1 MQVGNGPN
9 SEVFHVDWLTD
20 SLLRSRNRVTDQ
32 SLQTLSAF
40 GNKSHF
46 LTVSFSMVFSS
57 DDIDVFV
64 FRDYVKNKLIEMS
77 SYMLEFQLPVV
88 QVLGVD
94 IASSQL
100 PSNVDFTL
108 SPSQAPEF
116 VPDPV
121 TSEPSNKNDNPSPSA
136 RPVTAA
142 PSDRTSASPSAR
154 PATAAPSNR
163 RGDPSRKVSTFLY
176 LVDPLSIL
184 KSTRICR
191 FRQPSWEPSAS
202 SEIPTEGPVAVLTTA
217 LEPANIITEPE
228 TNEATN
234 DLIDE
239 TNDVAVSTGG
249 AENKQKADDSI
260 ITLTEKDGE
269 DVVDETQTK
278 DDYVPILGLDQE
290 SSTPPSP
297 LLQGEVP
304 CSMVLR
310 YANEL
315 SGDAIQVWKSAT
327 SFIMNAEATKLS
339 YSQLEDNALIQITLV
354 EQTVLSTFHDGKK
367 RSLQANIS
375 VSDDQAQTMAP
386 LQLNFTVSTKQVVND
401 SDVVALIGDGFKSF
415 HQRGQYLEQ
424 LRNLSRGFDDSLKSM
439 DLFINDELIV
449 AENAVLNAK
458 SSNEHSNESWGIIVG
473 VAAASLVVA
482 IMVMLGGYAALHRH
496 RKKKGYRKHDDEST
510 NAYLVEDEAMK
521 PVSSFDDGS
530 YTDETTSKN
539 TTYSIVAPAG
549 KLGLEIRNSSQT
561 SNIPVVDVVK
571 ETSALSGQVQVGDM
585 LISVD
590 EIDCKGLGAKKV
602 TELICERSS
611 SFARQFVFLRQL
623 QAEEV

>member
-1 MQVGNGPN
+1 M
-9 SEVFHVDWLTD
+9 
-20 SLLRSRNRVTDQ
+20 
-32 SLQTLSAF
+32 A
-40 GNKSHF
+40 
-46 LTVSFSMVFSS
+46 
-57 DDIDVFV
+57 
-64 FRDYVKNKLIEMS
+64 
-77 SYMLEFQLPVV
+77 
-88 QVLGVD
+88 
-94 IASSQL
+94 
-100 PSNVDFTL
+100 
-108 SPSQAPEF
+108 
-116 VPDPV
+116 
-121 TSEPSNKNDNPSPSA
+121 
-136 RPVTAA
+136 
-142 PSDRTSASPSAR
+142 
-154 PATAAPSNR
+154 
-163 RGDPSRKVSTFLY
+163 
-176 LVDPLSIL
+176 LSIL

-217 LEPANIITEPE
+217 LEPANTITEPE

-234 DLIDE
+234 DLIDK

-249 AENKQKADDSI
+249 AENKQKAEDSI
-260 ITLTEKDGE
+260 ITLAEKDGK

-278 DDYVPILGLDQE
+278 DDYIPILGLDQQ
-290 SSTPPSP
+290 STTPPSP

-310 YANEL
+310 YAHEL
-315 SGDAIQVWKSAT
+315 SDDAIQVWKSAT

-354 EQTVLSTFHDGKK
+354 EQTLLSTSDDGIK

-375 VSDDQAQTMAP
+375 VSDDPAQTMAP

-473 VAAASLVVA
+473 VAAASLVA

-496 RKKKGYRKHDDEST
+496 RQKKSYMKHDDEST

-549 KLGLEIRNSSQT
+549 KLGLEIRNSRISPRCLNYQT

-623 QAEEV
+623 QEEEV